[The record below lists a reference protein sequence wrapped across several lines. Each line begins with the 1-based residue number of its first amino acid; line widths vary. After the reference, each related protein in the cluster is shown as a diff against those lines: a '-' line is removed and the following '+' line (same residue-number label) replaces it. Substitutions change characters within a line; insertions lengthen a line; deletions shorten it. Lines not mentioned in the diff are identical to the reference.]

1 MMITEGGV
9 LHEQKEIME
18 SGDSLSAGVWVSNI
32 CVCGNL

>member
-18 SGDSLSAGVWVSNI
+18 SGGFMSAGVWLSNVR
-32 CVCGNL
+32 VCGNL